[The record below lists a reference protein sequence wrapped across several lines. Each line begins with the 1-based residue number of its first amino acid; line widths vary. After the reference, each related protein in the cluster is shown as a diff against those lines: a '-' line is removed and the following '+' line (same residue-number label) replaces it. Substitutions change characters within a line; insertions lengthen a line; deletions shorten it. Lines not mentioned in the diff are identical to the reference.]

1 MKRLLPLLVLFCVFG
16 AVACSSD
23 SSLSSE
29 DEKLI
34 DALAVTVAEDATFPG
49 TADDAK
55 CIAEKHVS
63 ILGAAYILENN
74 LTDSVAFDDWDPVE
88 AELSRN
94 DFKNLFKEMIGCV
107 DKGIQLT
114 LGEDADLEDLSEE
127 SIECLAKQMVNDD
140 FLDALY
146 DAGNLDEDPPDE
158 MIFSMFENC
167 PSFLVDSLV
176 EGMGLDR
183 ESAECLA
190 DKVGADFLMF
200 SVEAASLP
208 GDEMP
213 EGSTEFLAELFSA
226 AADCDINIEDV
237 FQ

>member
-1 MKRLLPLLVLFCVFG
+1 MIVMKRVLPFLVLFCVFG

-29 DEKLI
+29 DKKLI

-74 LTDSVAFDDWDPVE
+74 LTDSGAFDDWDPVE

-94 DFKNLFKEMIGCV
+94 DFKNLFKETIGCV

-127 SIECLAKQMVNDD
+127 SIECLAKQIVNDD
-140 FLDALY
+140 FLDQDLSY
-146 DAGNLDEDPPDE
+146 TNLTLNNNR
-158 MIFSMFENC
+158 IFKKNVVPVS
-167 PSFLVDSLV
+167 
-176 EGMGLDR
+176 
-183 ESAECLA
+183 
-190 DKVGADFLMF
+190 
-200 SVEAASLP
+200 
-208 GDEMP
+208 
-213 EGSTEFLAELFSA
+213 
-226 AADCDINIEDV
+226 
-237 FQ
+237 